1 MTSAVR
7 TTKKPAGFTL
17 LEIVIVISISAVIL
31 GGAVGLMVFSSGG
44 RDLKDAS
51 GEVELLAKRARTAA
65 ILFQTPYAVEL
76 RSGVIR
82 LMPLAEAGRQ
92 ESKRRTAGGHKIGGE
107 TEAPA
112 SDGDRYEYIF
122 PENVSVFIR
131 RWNSNDWLPSGGDSI
146 HIWRFDPN
154 GLCEPLSMRYVRDNN
169 WLEDTFNPLT
179 GAIRETE
186 YEIR

>member
-1 MTSAVR
+1 MTSAAKTR
-7 TTKKPAGFTL
+7 KTAGFTL
-17 LEIVIVISISAVIL
+17 IEIVMVIAIAAVIM
-31 GGAVGLMVFSSGG
+31 GGAVGFMVFSSEG
-44 RDLKDAS
+44 RSLRDAS

-82 LMPLAEAGRQ
+82 LMPLAEAGRRDTN
-92 ESKRRTAGGHKIGGE
+92 RRTVGGHKIGGE
-107 TEAPA
+107 TEAPTTG
-112 SDGDRYEYIF
+112 GDHYEYTF
-122 PENVSVFIR
+122 PEGTEVFIR

-154 GLCEPLSMRYVRDNN
+154 GLCEPLSMRYVYGSS
-169 WLEDTFNPLT
+169 WLIDTFNPLT
-179 GAIRETE
+179 GAIRDTE

>member
-1 MTSAVR
+1 MISAAR
-7 TTKKPAGFTL
+7 TTKRPSGFTL

-76 RSGVIR
+76 RNGVIR
-82 LMPLAEAGRQ
+82 LMPLAEAGRK
-92 ESKRRTAGGHKIGGE
+92 EADRRTVGGHKIGGE
-107 TEAPA
+107 TEAPV
-112 SDGDRYEYIF
+112 SDGDRYEYVF

-131 RWNSNDWLPSGGDSI
+131 RWNSNEWLPSGGDSI

-154 GLCEPLSMRYVRDNN
+154 GLCEPLSMRYVRDTN

-186 YEIR
+186 YEIK